1 MVIETPIATYFY
13 SIWFFS
19 SAKNA
24 FAPAEWGP
32 NVKEFKK
39 RFDPETSEN
48 QGPQRL
54 KNLYFTYLVE
64 LRALAKA
71 APYLVQVKN
80 Q

>member
-1 MVIETPIATYFY
+1 V
-13 SIWFFS
+13 
-19 SAKNA
+19 
-24 FAPAEWGP
+24 APEWGP

-39 RFDPETSEN
+39 RFAAETTDG

-71 APYLVQVKN
+71 TPYLLSVRCTWTGGFYNVTC
-80 Q
+80 